1 MELRQRADQVIRPR
15 GRIFYGWY
23 IAGAAGGL
31 QGISMLLWMQSYGA
45 YVVLLQEE
53 FGWGKAWLAGA
64 FAMTR
69 IESGVLGPL
78 QGWLTD
84 RYGPR
89 AILRAG
95 IFIFGIGFFLFSQ
108 VHNLLMFYIAFA
120 LIAVGSSLGG
130 FATVMVAI
138 VNWFDRHRSKAIA
151 FSLLGGSIGSLSV
164 PIVFACLEFY
174 GWRITAIMSGFL
186 IIVLGLPLAQVVRH
200 KPILYGET
208 ADGIKL
214 SGEVGN
220 QKSIKKSPDFTA
232 REAMRSRAF
241 WLISIGHACSL
252 LTVSAVMVHL
262 VPHLTEGLN
271 YSLKQAGYVVAF
283 LAASQLVGQVV
294 GGYLGDRFDKR
305 LICTVCMVAHAIGIM
320 SVTFANSLLMVIGF
334 AIIYGVSWGVRG
346 PNLVGLRADYF
357 GTRSYGTIMGFSSLI
372 AMFGMSIGPI
382 LAGYLADVQGHYE
395 LGFTLLAAG
404 AFLGSFAFLAAT
416 PPKRLVI

>member
-1 MELRQRADQVIRPR
+1 MIM
-15 GRIFYGWY
+15 
-23 IAGAAGGL
+23 AA
-31 QGISMLLWMQSYGA
+31 
-45 YVVLLQEE
+45 
-53 FGWGKAWLAGA
+53 
-64 FAMTR
+64 
-69 IESGVLGPL
+69 
-78 QGWLTD
+78 
-84 RYGPR
+84 
-89 AILRAG
+89 
-95 IFIFGIGFFLFSQ
+95 
-108 VHNLLMFYIAFA
+108 
-120 LIAVGSSLGG
+120 
-130 FATVMVAI
+130 
-138 VNWFDRHRSKAIA
+138 
-151 FSLLGGSIGSLSV
+151 
-164 PIVFACLEFY
+164 
-174 GWRITAIMSGFL
+174 
-186 IIVLGLPLAQVVRH
+186 
-200 KPILYGET
+200 
-208 ADGIKL
+208 
-214 SGEVGN
+214 N
-220 QKSIKKSPDFTA
+220 QKLIKKSPDFTA

-305 LICTVCMVAHAIGIM
+305 LICTVCMVAHAVGIM

-404 AFLGSFAFLAAT
+404 AFFGSFAFLAAI